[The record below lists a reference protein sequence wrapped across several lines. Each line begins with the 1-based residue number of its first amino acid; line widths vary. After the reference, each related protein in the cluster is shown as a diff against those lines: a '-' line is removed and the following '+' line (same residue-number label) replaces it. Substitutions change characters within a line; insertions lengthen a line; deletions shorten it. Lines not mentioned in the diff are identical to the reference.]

1 MAIIS
6 SKNDS
11 KENPVSSSSSK
22 SKLKQKKSKSE
33 FKRKMAEQRLMDL
46 TNTLNNIGD
55 SVCMDIIRYQP
66 TENLTSDISSSAMER
81 AEDVQRNLPKKF
93 PSFVKLM
100 LRSHVT
106 QGFWLGLP
114 NKFCRDYLPKNDEK
128 IVLVDSNEK
137 GYDTK
142 YLAGRTGLSGGWRGF
157 SIEHNLLE
165 GDVVIFHLIEPCKF
179 KLYIVR
185 ARRLTE
191 VDGAMSLVNL
201 DSHPEP
207 IKALKMEEPQENANI
222 IETKTRNK
230 YPNPLVQDNNNNQK
244 KKKKTKKNIP
254 TTSDDAEMADGIKF
268 SESRLD
274 FKDVNCFQ
282 DFSIHL
288 DGGLVIDS
296 EVPRHQ
302 KKKYYDLCRS
312 QNTFLHENLVRGL
325 NTKLAAGI
333 ISETINIA
341 DAIRASTTPHE
352 HLESWDK
359 TLKAFED
366 LGMSVGPLRARIREM
381 MSLYRDSRAR
391 IELMRKERAE
401 AEGVMKELSERLSNV
416 KTCVEKY
423 DAIIDDLNA
432 RNEGLGS
439 KFEEIACAPW

>member
-1 MAIIS
+1 
-6 SKNDS
+6 
-11 KENPVSSSSSK
+11 
-22 SKLKQKKSKSE
+22 
-33 FKRKMAEQRLMDL
+33 
-46 TNTLNNIGD
+46 
-55 SVCMDIIRYQP
+55 
-66 TENLTSDISSSAMER
+66 MER
-81 AEDVQRNLPKKF
+81 AEEVQRNLPKKF

-128 IVLVDSNEK
+128 IVLVDANEK

-142 YLAGRTGLSGGWRGF
+142 YLAGRTGLSGGWRAF

-165 GDVVIFHLIEPCKF
+165 GDVVVFHLIEPCKF

-207 IKALKMEEPQENANI
+207 IKAC
-222 IETKTRNK
+222 T
-230 YPNPLVQDNNNNQK
+230 
-244 KKKKTKKNIP
+244 
-254 TTSDDAEMADGIKF
+254 DDAEIADGIKF

-274 FKDVNCFQ
+274 FKYVNCFQ

-333 ISETINIA
+333 ISETVNIA

-401 AEGVMKELSERLSNV
+401 AEGVMKELSQRLSNV
-416 KTCVEKY
+416 KTCVDKY
-423 DAIIDDLNA
+423 DAIIDDLINA